1 MPTFPRG
8 HAHRTTHAQ
17 NARLIATLTHD
28 VAALANPLGLIMRHT
43 AADELTLRGIPAIG
57 PGCPG
62 RIAGTRPDTILDR
75 ASA

>member
-8 HAHRTTHAQ
+8 HAHRRTHAR
-17 NARLIATLTHD
+17 NAQLLATLHPD
-28 VAALANPLGLIMRHT
+28 QLAQLANPTGMIMRHT

-62 RIAGTRPDTILDR
+62 RIAGTRPDRITD
-75 ASA
+75 A